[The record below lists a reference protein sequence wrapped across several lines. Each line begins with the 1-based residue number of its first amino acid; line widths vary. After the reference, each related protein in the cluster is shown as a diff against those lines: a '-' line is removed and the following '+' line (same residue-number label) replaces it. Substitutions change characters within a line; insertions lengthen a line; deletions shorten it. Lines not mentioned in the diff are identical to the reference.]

1 MLDAAVNTFLDTEV
15 LEMYIGGD
23 WESSRKGETFAVQD
37 PGTGK
42 HISSVYAGDETDVE
56 LAVSAA
62 EAAFVAPG
70 WATLTTQERAK
81 LLHGLADLIEKNAEI
96 LSQIESLDSG
106 KPRAQAAEFDIP
118 FGAQTFRYYADLAL
132 STKTRNALPLTEMQ
146 ARTVGQP
153 YGPCGFIIPWNF
165 PFLLAIW
172 GIAPALA
179 AGNTVVIKPAEDTS
193 LSTLYLAKLAEEA
206 GFPPGV
212 INVVTGFGHTAGAAL
227 AGHPRIK
234 RMAFTGSTATGRV
247 VARQCGE
254 NLVPVKLELGG
265 KGAAVVFDDVDVDH
279 VVDSLCDAIVMNAGQ
294 VCCTATRWLVHESI
308 FDRFMSRAVDRL
320 SALKVGYGADSDTDI
335 GPVVNVKQR
344 DRIVGYWEQGLHQ
357 GGSAILAGG
366 AAQVGAHPDGYYVK
380 PSIMTGET
388 RNVCAQEEIFG
399 PAAFAI
405 PFKDEAQAIG
415 IVNESDYGLANS
427 VWTNDGEKADRV
439 AESLSAGN
447 NWINGHNILVHG
459 VPYGGWNSSGCGGGV
474 LGEDAYLD
482 YLKNMSIVRNPG

>member
-1 MLDAAVNTFLDTEV
+1 MLNAAVNTFLDTDV

-23 WESSRKGETFAVQD
+23 WRSGKGGQTLSVQD
-37 PGTGK
+37 PGSGRQV
-42 HISSVYAGDETDVE
+42 SSIYAGDKQDVE
-56 LAVSAA
+56 SAVTAA
-62 EAAFVAPG
+62 ETAFMSPAWAALSV
-70 WATLTTQERAK
+70 QQRAK
-81 LLHGLADLIEKNAEI
+81 LLHGLADLIDTNAEI
-96 LSQIESLDSG
+96 LAQIESLDSG

-118 FGAQTFRYYADLAL
+118 FGAQTLRYYADLAV
-132 STKTRNALPLTEMQ
+132 STQTRRSLPLNDLQ

-212 INVVTGFGHTAGAAL
+212 VNVVTGMGHTAGAAL
-227 AGHPRIK
+227 ASHPRIK

-254 NLVPVKLELGG
+254 NLIPVKLELGG
-265 KGAAVVFDDVDVDH
+265 KGAAVVFEDVDIDH

-294 VCCTATRWLVHESI
+294 VCCTATRWLVHESHY
-308 FDRFMSRAVDRL
+308 DRFMSRAVDRL
-320 SALKVGYGADSDTDI
+320 SSLKIGYGADPDTDI
-335 GPVVNVKQR
+335 GPVVNVSQR
-344 DRIVGYWEQGLHQ
+344 DRIVGYWEKGMTD

-366 AAQVGAHPDGYYVK
+366 AAEVDGYPDGYYVK
-380 PSIMTGET
+380 PSIMTGDVG
-388 RNVCAQEEIFG
+388 NVCAREEIFG

-405 PFKDEAQAIG
+405 PFKSEVQAIE
-415 IVNESDYGLANS
+415 IVNGSDYGLANS
-427 VWTNDGEKADRV
+427 VWTNDAAKADRV
-439 AESLSAGN
+439 AEQLSAGN

-459 VPYGGWNSSGCGGGV
+459 VPYGGWNNSGCGGGV

-482 YLKNMSIVRNPG
+482 YLKNMSIVRNAA